1 MTAALWIASVG
12 LVASSSG
19 LLAQPGAI
27 DAGEFSASTGVA
39 FGQIA
44 THATVT
50 GSSGISFSRFGS
62 VLVETSYVPLGNGT
76 LRIYPETTT
85 ARSALYDFDFA
96 VHIRI
101 PVKERW
107 APYAI
112 LATALLYN
120 TYSIVTV
127 PSNPRVYLSGQ
138 SDTKFGFETGGG
150 LRYYVRRDWGV
161 QGEYRY
167 IISSQNFS
175 RIVGGV
181 FYQFDGTWPFQ
192 SGRHRRGKSTSY

>member
-1 MTAALWIASVG
+1 VWIASVG

-27 DAGEFSASTGVA
+27 DAGEFAAYTGAA

-44 THATVT
+44 THAIVG
-50 GSSGISFSRFGS
+50 GSSGISFSRYGS
-62 VLVETSYVPLGNGT
+62 VHVETSYVPLGGET
-76 LRIYPETTT
+76 LRIYPGITT
-85 ARSALYDFDFA
+85 ARSALYDFNFA

-112 LATALLYN
+112 LGTALLYN
-120 TYSIVTV
+120 PYSIVTV
-127 PSNPRVYLSGQ
+127 PSNPPVYLSGQ

-167 IISSQNFS
+167 TISSQNFS
-175 RIVGGV
+175 RMLVGV

-192 SGRHRRGKSTSY
+192 SGRHRRGRRTDY